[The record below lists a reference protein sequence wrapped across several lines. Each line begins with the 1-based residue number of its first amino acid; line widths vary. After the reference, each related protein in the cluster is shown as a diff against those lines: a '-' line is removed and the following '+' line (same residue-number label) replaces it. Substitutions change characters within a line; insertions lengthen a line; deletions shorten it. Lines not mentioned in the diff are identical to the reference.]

1 MEITKHSPISHD
13 AYLLNQ
19 QAGNAGQ
26 NSISPA
32 EQIEDQLEDSQKPSK
47 THDITAE
54 EKSEH
59 LEKTQEAQIH
69 ELFEPINITRA
80 KRQNDSQGVN
90 NRQPYTVA
98 AHNENISHQATTAI
112 NAYNTVENSPEGQEL
127 VNRIELLV

>member
-1 MEITKHSPISHD
+1 MEITKHSPIGHD

-32 EQIEDQLEDSQKPSK
+32 EQIEEQLKDSQKPSK
-47 THDITAE
+47 THDITSE

-59 LEKTQEAQIH
+59 LESTQESQVQ

-80 KRQNDSQGVN
+80 KRHNDNHGDN
-90 NRQPYTVA
+90 NRQDYTVA
-98 AHNENISHQATTAI
+98 AHNDNVSHQATTAI
-112 NAYNTVENSPEGQEL
+112 NTYNAVENSPEGQEL
-127 VNRIELLV
+127 VNRIELMV